1 MKKRNKAMLCALA
14 SIGVIT
20 SFNTINANAMTNST
34 TKATK
39 PVVSASTVE
48 DWMYRLPYTF
58 KMDIGE
64 QLKAGVGMAYI
75 EYAYNSLG
83 DKQRYVDPGALYSL
97 RQAERR
103 LQTLFEGEGKA
114 LDMVRRIVRL
124 EEELIKKVKPVNARA
139 VNTNSL
145 SDKDK
150 EEIQKEIKYLE
161 DTYKELDYS
170 VRETKILSYFMNRLS
185 QIECKLVELG
195 LN

>member
-114 LDMVRRIVRL
+114 LDIVRRIVGL
-124 EEELIKKVKPVNARA
+124 EEELINKVKPVNARA

-145 SDKDK
+145 SNEDKVK
-150 EEIQKEIKYLE
+150 IQKEIEYLE
-161 DTYKELDYS
+161 NTYKELDYS
-170 VRETKILSYFMNRLS
+170 IRETKILSYFINRLS
-185 QIECKLVELG
+185 QIECKLVELN
-195 LN
+195 LI